1 MLWGRMKRKKE
12 GESEREG
19 GRGKEVV
26 KGGADKSFFDTNP
39 LLCDIALVLVLF
51 FCERTSI

>member
-1 MLWGRMKRKKE
+1 MKRRKGGGK
-12 GESEREG
+12 
-19 GRGKEVV
+19 GRGKEGKEVI